1 MISSACH
8 AAHRVSWR
16 DVGRN
21 GRRSRRARRPAIVVV
36 DGLATPTFRLEESQA
51 FRRRFGSP
59 ECRYLGNHAVNI
71 QHLESLND
79 VVARPLACCVRET
92 IPDHLRRADEVV
104 NVDVSV
110 HIATRLRQG
119 RIYDVEKIQQSL
131 NNFFRKEIS
140 RRCVSCPCARWLLT
154 RLPSS
159 TIVSARV
166 KNRQSFQKK

>member
-1 MISSACH
+1 
-8 AAHRVSWR
+8 
-16 DVGRN
+16 
-21 GRRSRRARRPAIVVV
+21 
-36 DGLATPTFRLEESQA
+36 
-51 FRRRFGSP
+51 
-59 ECRYLGNHAVNI
+59 
-71 QHLESLND
+71 
-79 VVARPLACCVRET
+79 
-92 IPDHLRRADEVV
+92 LRRADEVV